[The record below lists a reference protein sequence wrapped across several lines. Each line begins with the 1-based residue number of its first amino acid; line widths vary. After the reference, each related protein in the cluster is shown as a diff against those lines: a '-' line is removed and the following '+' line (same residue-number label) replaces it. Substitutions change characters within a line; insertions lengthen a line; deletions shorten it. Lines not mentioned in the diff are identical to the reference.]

1 MDDKDR
7 TLLTLLR
14 RDGRRPVVALARDL
28 GLSRSAT
35 QDRLAKLQASGAIGG
50 FTLVE
55 ERSTDN
61 RESAYL
67 TVRFAP
73 EMKCAQIVPKLK
85 KIHAI
90 STIYSV
96 SGSID
101 LFVRIEA
108 EDVAGLEAARAA
120 IAEVPGIVTA
130 KTYVVLERHLG
141 SAPNRW
147 RRNERLASVSSRF
160 AAASAIAR
168 CRPGEAAGHSPI
180 SSSVRPQPIHSRPLA
195 SSLQILMQGEGSA
208 VSAGAF

>member
-1 MDDKDR
+1 MPVHGGKLMDDKDR

-55 ERSTDN
+55 ERSTDT

-85 KIHAI
+85 KIPAI
-90 STIYSV
+90 STIHSV

-120 IAEVPGIVTA
+120 VAEVPGIVTA

-141 SAPNRW
+141 
-147 RRNERLASVSSRF
+147 
-160 AAASAIAR
+160 
-168 CRPGEAAGHSPI
+168 
-180 SSSVRPQPIHSRPLA
+180 
-195 SSLQILMQGEGSA
+195 
-208 VSAGAF
+208 

>member
-1 MDDKDR
+1 MPVHGGDELMDDKDR

-55 ERSTDN
+55 ERSTDT

-90 STIYSV
+90 STIHSV
-96 SGSID
+96 SGAID

-141 SAPNRW
+141 
-147 RRNERLASVSSRF
+147 
-160 AAASAIAR
+160 
-168 CRPGEAAGHSPI
+168 
-180 SSSVRPQPIHSRPLA
+180 
-195 SSLQILMQGEGSA
+195 
-208 VSAGAF
+208 